1 MSAVVAT
8 ALAGCSMIDEDL
20 SKCGEPQPQPQPEP
34 EYKIDYE
41 LQLITNISTE
51 IETEL
56 SALTETDIAN
66 ALRSHLQNI
75 FTDFAHDVDL
85 SFYDTQGDSIRLQH
99 DEHIMD
105 ASQASYTLNLPK
117 RQYMHLAAANL
128 VENGQVGI
136 ASDEWCH
143 RSLLQQ
149 VSGDT
154 IPSHTTGLF
163 SARLPMNV
171 LEGVDQQFRVR
182 LFMVNCAAALV
193 IDTNGLDSRG
203 IQVSGSGFA
212 SGFSICDSLYHFA
225 SVSPVVRASRI
236 DPAKGSKIAFCTV
249 SFPSREAVATR
260 TYIET
265 TEGFKDKSGKEPLW
279 ELAVIVPNAD
289 GTLTR
294 TVLSIREQL
303 SAGELRI
310 IKARLLDNGGLS
322 PDTPDVGVNVA
333 LDWKPGNT
341 YTPEI

>member
-1 MSAVVAT
+1 
-8 ALAGCSMIDEDL
+8 MIDEDR
-20 SKCGEPQPQPQPEP
+20 SDCAPAPEP
-34 EYKIDYE
+34 EKESEVNYE
-41 LQLITNISTE
+41 LRLVTNMTTELDTKLSMQTE
-51 IETEL
+51 IGL
-56 SALTETDIAN
+56 HHALKK
-66 ALRSHLQNI
+66 HLEGI

-85 SFYDTQGDSIRLQH
+85 SFYDNKGDSIRLHH
-99 DEHIMD
+99 DQHIMD

-128 VENGQVGI
+128 VKNGQVGI

-249 SFPSREAVATR
+249 SFPSREAAATR

-265 TEGFKDKSGKEPLW
+265 TEGFEDKLGKEPVW
-279 ELAVIVPNAD
+279 EFAVIVPNAD